1 MTQKSKYEGLTLKQ
15 IEESRSKYGDNIITP
30 AKRASMWRLFFEKF
44 NDPII
49 KILLVAAAISF
60 IISLSEGGFAE
71 TLGIIFA
78 IILATGI
85 SFYFERDAG
94 KKFEALTRVNDDIP
108 VRAIRQGEVVEVP
121 RRDLVVGDI
130 VMIETGDEIP
140 ADGILLES
148 VSLQVDESTLTGELM
163 IEKTTDPEAF
173 DKEATYPS
181 NMVMR
186 GTNVLDGHAVMQ
198 IEKVG
203 DSTQYGQVAE
213 HATKNVEEETPLNK
227 QLSSLAGLIS
237 GIAVVLGIITFFVMT
252 VKELRSASAI
262 SILPQQKTILASML
276 ALLLTLM
283 GRIFLPAIS
292 TTLSVFKIKTDKM
305 NKLASRSWGFFI
317 TTSIVVGIAVYAISS
332 LFTGFFSPLDKSVWL
347 DTVILKH
354 IVEAFMVAV
363 TLIVVVVPEGLPMS
377 ITLSLALN
385 MRRMLKTNNLVRK
398 IHASET
404 MGAVTVICT
413 DKTGTLTQN
422 KMHVEAVRIPSLPA
436 GLSDNDEMSR
446 IFTEG
451 IAANTTAQL
460 GRDVNG
466 KISALG
472 NPTEGALLMYLD
484 ENGIDYRPIREK
496 ARVLKQLTFSTQRK
510 YMATLVVS
518 AVTGKKV
525 LYAKGAPEILAGM
538 SKTMQTP
545 EGVKPIT
552 AADKENLVKGLTE
565 YQSKAMRT
573 LAFAYA
579 YVEDKNDSAIEDIVK
594 EGLTFIGFAAI
605 SDPVRPDVPAAVKRC
620 LNAGINIKI
629 VTGDT
634 MATARE
640 IGRQIGIISKDE
652 QEKAIIGGSEFAA
665 LSDEEAAERVKELKI
680 MCRARPT
687 DKQRLVELLQQ
698 QGEVVAVTGDGTNDA
713 PALNQAHVG
722 LSMGSGTSVAKEAS
736 DITLLDDSFSSIA
749 TAVMW
754 GRSLYRNI
762 QRFLLFQLTINI
774 VALVVVFVGVFF
786 TATPPL
792 TVMQM
797 LWVNIIMDTFAA
809 MAFASIRPEANV
821 MNYPPRK
828 NSDFIINKSMFK
840 QLMTTSLLF
849 VAVLM
854 GLLGYFVG
862 TSTDTPYNMTL
873 FFTVFVMLQL
883 VNMFIVRGYAAERIA
898 GESIKEMFPK
908 TFMSVA
914 VMILAGQFL
923 IVQFGGEVFRTVPL
937 TVETWCWVL
946 VVAIAVIAIDVLIK
960 MRKKRQ

>member
-1 MTQKSKYEGLTLKQ
+1 MTKKAKYEGLTQKQ
-15 IEESRSKYGDNIITP
+15 VEESRTKYGDNIITP
-30 AKRASMWRLFFEKF
+30 AKRVSMWRLFFEKF

-60 IISLSEGGFAE
+60 VISLSEGGFAE
-71 TLGIIFA
+71 TIGIFVA
-78 IILATGI
+78 IILATSI

-108 VRAIRQGEVVEVP
+108 VRTIRQGEVVEVP

-140 ADGILLES
+140 ADGVLLES
-148 VSLQVDESTLTGELM
+148 SSLQVDESSLTGELM
-163 IEKTTDPEAF
+163 IDKTADPESL

-186 GTNVLDGHAVMQ
+186 GTNVLDGHAIMQ
-198 IEKVG
+198 VEKVG
-203 DSTQYGQVAE
+203 DATQYGQVAE

-227 QLSSLAGLIS
+227 QLTSLAGLIS
-237 GIAVVLGIITFFVMT
+237 GIAVVLGIITFLIMT
-252 VKELRSASAI
+252 VKELHSSPAI
-262 SILPQQKTILASML
+262 NILPQQKTML
-276 ALLLTLM
+276 ATTLAVLLALM
-283 GRIFLPAIS
+283 GRIYLPAIS
-292 TTLSVFKIKTDKM
+292 GTLSVFKINTEAIK
-305 NKLASRSWGFFI
+305 KLSERSWSFYIGV
-317 TTSIVVGIAVYAISS
+317 SLLAGVAVYTVSS

-347 DTVILKH
+347 DAIILKH

-422 KMHVEAVRIPSLPA
+422 KMHVEAVRIPSIPA
-436 GLSDNDEMSR
+436 GIPGDTEVLR

-466 KISALG
+466 KISPLG
-472 NPTEGALLMYLD
+472 NPTEGALLIYLD
-484 ENGIDYRPIREK
+484 ENGTDYHTLREK
-496 ARVLKQLTFSTQRK
+496 ASIIKQLTFSTQRK
-510 YMATLVVS
+510 YMATLVAS
-518 AVTGKKV
+518 GVTGKNL
-525 LYAKGAPEILAGM
+525 LYVKGAPEIIAGM
-538 SKTMQTP
+538 SNAILSEK
-545 EGVKPIT
+545 GARPIT
-552 AADKENLVKGLTE
+552 PADKEDLVKELSG
-565 YQSKAMRT
+565 YQNKAMRT
-573 LAFAYA
+573 LAFAYS
-579 YVEDKNDSAIEDIVK
+579 YVEDTSKTIEDLVK
-594 EGLTFIGFAAI
+594 EGLIFMGFVAI

-620 LNAGINIKI
+620 LNAGISVKI

-640 IGRQIGIISKDE
+640 IGRQIGICSKDE
-652 QEKAIIGGSEFAA
+652 QERSIIGGSDFAA
-665 LSDEEAAERVKELKI
+665 LSDKEALERIKDLKI

-828 NSDFIINKSMFK
+828 NSDFIINKNMFK
-840 QLMTTSLLF
+840 RLMATSLLF

-854 GLLGYFVG
+854 GLLGYYVYTG
-862 TSTDTPYNMTL
+862 TDTLYNMTL

-883 VNMFIVRGYAAERIA
+883 VNMFLVRGYAAERA
-898 GESIKEMFPK
+898 ENERIKEMFPA

-914 VMILAGQFL
+914 LMILAGQII
-923 IVQFGGEVFRTVPL
+923 IVQFGGEAFRTVPL
-937 TVETWCWVL
+937 SIKTWGIVL
-946 VVAIAVIAIDVLIK
+946 GGTAVAVIADVMIK
-960 MRKKRQ
+960 MRKKRT

>member
-1 MTQKSKYEGLTLKQ
+1 MTKKIKYEGLTPEQ
-15 IEESRSKYGDNIITP
+15 VEESRSKYGDNIITP
-30 AKRASMWRLFFEKF
+30 AKRVSMWRLLFEKF

-71 TLGIIFA
+71 TIGIFVA

-94 KKFEALTRVNDDIP
+94 KKFEALTKVNDDIP
-108 VRAIRQGEVVEVP
+108 IRAIREGEVIEVP

-140 ADGILLES
+140 ADGRLLES
-148 VSLQVDESTLTGELM
+148 YSLQVDESTLTGELM
-163 IEKTTDPEAF
+163 IDKTTDPEAF

-203 DSTQYGQVAE
+203 DATQYGQVAE
-213 HATKNVEEETPLNK
+213 HSTKNVEEETPLNK

-237 GIAVVLGIITFFVMT
+237 GIAVVLGIVTFLTMT
-252 VKELRSASAI
+252 AKELHSATI
-262 SILPQQKTILASML
+262 SIMPQQKNMLATILSV
-276 ALLLTLM
+276 LLILL
-283 GRIFLPAIS
+283 GRIYLPAVS
-292 TTLSVFKIKTDKM
+292 STLSVFKINTAYIK
-305 NKLASRSWGFFI
+305 KLAARSWQAYI
-317 TTSIVVGIAVYAISS
+317 TASILTGIVIYTISS
-332 LFTGFFSPLDKSVWL
+332 FITGFFSPLDASVWL
-347 DTVILKH
+347 DTKILKH
-354 IVEAFMVAV
+354 IVDAFMVSV

-422 KMHVEAVRIPSLPA
+422 KMHVEAVRIPALPT
-436 GLSDNDEMSR
+436 GKPDGTPVSQT
-446 IFTEG
+446 FTEG

-460 GRDVNG
+460 GRDING
-466 KISALG
+466 KISPLG
-472 NPTEGALLMYLD
+472 NPTEGALLMYLE
-484 ENGIDYRPIREK
+484 ENGIDYRAIREK
-496 ARVLKQLTFSTQRK
+496 VRVLKQLTFSTQRK
-510 YMATLVVS
+510 YMATLVAS
-518 AVTGKKV
+518 ETTGKHI
-525 LYAKGAPEILAGM
+525 LYVKGAPEIIYGM
-538 SKTMQTP
+538 SKTMLTP
-545 EGVKPIT
+545 KGTSPIT
-552 AADKENLVKGLTE
+552 DADKEILVKDLSE
-565 YQSKAMRT
+565 YQNKAMRT

-579 YVEDKNDSAIEDIVK
+579 CIKEYDNKPIEDLVK
-594 EGLTFIGFAAI
+594 GGLTFMGFVAI
-605 SDPVRPDVPAAVKRC
+605 SDPVRADVPAAVKRC

-640 IGRQIGIISKDE
+640 IGRQIGIFGEKE
-652 QEKAIIGGSEFAA
+652 QENSIIGGSEFAA
-665 LSDEEAAERVKELKI
+665 LSDEEALSRIKDLKI

-698 QGEVVAVTGDGTNDA
+698 SGEVVAVTGDGTNDA

-786 TATPPL
+786 TTTPPL

-809 MAFASIRPEANV
+809 MAFASIRPESNV
-821 MNYPPRK
+821 MSCPPRK

-840 QLMTTSLLF
+840 RLMATSASF
-849 VAVLM
+849 VIILM
-854 GLLGYFVG
+854 GLLGYFVS

-883 VNMFIVRGYAAERIA
+883 VNMFLVRGYAAER
-898 GESIKEMFPK
+898 GENERIKEMFPT

-914 VMILAGQFL
+914 TMILAGQIL
-923 IVQFGGEVFRTVPL
+923 IVQFGGEAFHTVPL
-937 TVETWCWVL
+937 SITTWAWVTGVTLTVI
-946 VVAIAVIAIDVLIK
+946 IADMAIK
-960 MRKKRQ
+960 MRKKQK

>member
-1 MTQKSKYEGLTLKQ
+1 MTSKNGYKGLTPEQ
-15 IEESRSKYGDNIITP
+15 VEESRSKYGDNIITP
-30 AKRASMWRLFFEKF
+30 AKRVSMWRLFFEKF

-49 KILLVAAAISF
+49 KILLVAAAISLA
-60 IISLSEGGFAE
+60 ISISEGGFAE
-71 TLGIIFA
+71 TIGIFAA
-78 IILATGI
+78 IILATSI

-140 ADGILLES
+140 ADGILLEAC
-148 VSLQVDESTLTGELM
+148 SLQVDESSLTGELM
-163 IEKTTDPEAF
+163 IDKTTDPEDF

-181 NMVMR
+181 NMVLR

-213 HATKNVEEETPLNK
+213 HATKNVEEETPLNR

-237 GIAVVLGIITFFVMT
+237 GIAVVLGIITFLIMT
-252 VKELRSASAI
+252 VKELQAATSVI
-262 SILPQQKTILASML
+262 MPQQKTMLASVL
-276 ALLLTLM
+276 AVLLTLM
-283 GRIFLPAIS
+283 GRIYLPAIS
-292 TTLSVFKIKTDKM
+292 ETLSVFKIKTDKIDS
-305 NKLASRSWGFFI
+305 LSSRSWGFY
-317 TTSIVVGIAVYAISS
+317 TGAAIVAGAVVYVISS
-332 LFTGFFSPLDKSVWL
+332 LFTGFFSPIDKSVWL
-347 DTVILKH
+347 DAAIFKH
-354 IVEAFMVAV
+354 IVDAFMVAV

-422 KMHVEAVRIPSLPA
+422 KMHVEAVQVPALPTGKPDA
-436 GLSDNDEMSR
+436 SVAAR
-446 IFTEG
+446 IFAEG

-460 GRDVNG
+460 GKDVNG
-466 KISALG
+466 KVSPLG
-472 NPTEGALLMYLD
+472 NPTEGALLTYLA
-484 ENGIDYRPIREK
+484 ENSLDYKPIRES

-518 AVTGKKV
+518 AVNGKKM
-525 LYAKGAPEILAGM
+525 LYAKGAPEIIAGM
-538 SKTMQTP
+538 CRTHLTLKGEEPMTP
-545 EGVKPIT
+545 
-552 AADKENLVKGLTE
+552 ADKDTLVKELSV
-565 YQSKAMRT
+565 YQGKAMRT

-579 YVEDKNDSAIEDIVK
+579 PVADGNDGEIEDMVG
-594 EGLTFIGFAAI
+594 EGLVFMGFVAI
-605 SDPVRPDVPAAVKRC
+605 SDPVRTDVPAAVKRC
-620 LNAGINIKI
+620 LNAGISVKI

-640 IGRQIGIISKDE
+640 IGRQIGIIGPDDSDRS
-652 QEKAIIGGSEFAA
+652 IIGGSEFAA
-665 LSDEEAAERVKELKI
+665 LDDKEALERVKDLKI

-698 QGEVVAVTGDGTNDA
+698 LGGVVAVTGDGTNDA

-774 VALVVVFVGVFF
+774 VALVVVFAGVFF

-828 NSDFIINKSMFK
+828 NSDFIINKNMFRR
-840 QLMTTSLLF
+840 LMLTSATF

-854 GLLGYFVG
+854 GLLGYFVY
-862 TSTDTPYNMTL
+862 TATDTVYNMTV

-883 VNMFIVRGYAAERIA
+883 VNMFLVRGYAAERV
-898 GESIKEMFPK
+898 GNERIKDMFPV

-914 VMILAGQFL
+914 AMILAGQL
-923 IVQFGGEVFRTVPL
+923 IIVQFGGEAFRTEPL
-937 TVETWCWVL
+937 SLQTWGL
-946 VVAIAVIAIDVLIK
+946 ILGATLLAIIADVVIK
-960 MRKKRQ
+960 IRKKRA

>member
-1 MTQKSKYEGLTLKQ
+1 MTSKNGYKGLTPEQ
-15 IEESRSKYGDNIITP
+15 VEESRSKYGDNIITP
-30 AKRASMWRLFFEKF
+30 AKRVSMWRLFFEKF

-49 KILLVAAAISF
+49 KILLVAAAISLA
-60 IISLSEGGFAE
+60 ISISEGGFAE
-71 TLGIIFA
+71 TIGIFAA
-78 IILATGI
+78 IILATSI

-140 ADGILLES
+140 ADGILLEAC
-148 VSLQVDESTLTGELM
+148 SLQVDESSLTGELM
-163 IEKTTDPEAF
+163 IDKTTDPEDF

-181 NMVMR
+181 NMVLR

-213 HATKNVEEETPLNK
+213 HATKNVEEETPLNR

-237 GIAVVLGIITFFVMT
+237 GIAVVLGIITFLIMT
-252 VKELRSASAI
+252 VKELQAATSVI
-262 SILPQQKTILASML
+262 MPQQKTMLASVL
-276 ALLLTLM
+276 AVLLTLM
-283 GRIFLPAIS
+283 GRIYLPAIS
-292 TTLSVFKIKTDKM
+292 ETLSVFKIKTDKIDS
-305 NKLASRSWGFFI
+305 LSSRSWGFY
-317 TTSIVVGIAVYAISS
+317 TGAAIVAGAVVYVISS
-332 LFTGFFSPLDKSVWL
+332 LFTGFFSPIDKSVWL
-347 DTVILKH
+347 DAAIFKH
-354 IVEAFMVAV
+354 IVDAFMV
-363 TLIVVVVPEGLPMS
+363 
-377 ITLSLALN
+377 
-385 MRRMLKTNNLVRK
+385 
-398 IHASET
+398 
-404 MGAVTVICT
+404 AVTVICT

-422 KMHVEAVRIPSLPA
+422 KMHVEAVQVPALPTGKPDA
-436 GLSDNDEMSR
+436 SEAAR
-446 IFTEG
+446 IFAEG

-460 GRDVNG
+460 GKDVNG
-466 KISALG
+466 KVSPLG
-472 NPTEGALLMYLD
+472 NPTEGALLTYLA
-484 ENGIDYRPIREK
+484 ENSLDYKPIRES

-518 AVTGKKV
+518 AVNGKKM
-525 LYAKGAPEILAGM
+525 LYAKGAPEIIAGM
-538 SKTMQTP
+538 CRTHLTLKGEEPMTP
-545 EGVKPIT
+545 
-552 AADKENLVKGLTE
+552 ADKDTLVKELSV
-565 YQSKAMRT
+565 YQGKAMRT

-579 YVEDKNDSAIEDIVK
+579 PVADGNDGEIEDMVG
-594 EGLTFIGFAAI
+594 EGLVFMGFVAI
-605 SDPVRPDVPAAVKRC
+605 SDPVRTDVPAAVKRC
-620 LNAGINIKI
+620 LNAGISVKI

-640 IGRQIGIISKDE
+640 IGRQIGIIGPEDSDRS
-652 QEKAIIGGSEFAA
+652 IIGGSEFAA
-665 LSDEEAAERVKELKI
+665 LDDKEALERVKDLKI

-698 QGEVVAVTGDGTNDA
+698 LGGVVAVTGDGTNDA

-774 VALVVVFVGVFF
+774 VALVVVFAGVFF

-828 NSDFIINKSMFK
+828 NSDFIINKNMFRR
-840 QLMTTSLLF
+840 LMLTSATF

-854 GLLGYFVG
+854 GLLGYFVY
-862 TSTDTPYNMTL
+862 TATDTVYNMTV

-883 VNMFIVRGYAAERIA
+883 VNMFLVRGYAAERV
-898 GESIKEMFPK
+898 GNERIKDMFPA

-914 VMILAGQFL
+914 AMILAGQVI
-923 IVQFGGEVFRTVPL
+923 IVQFGGEAFRTEPL
-937 TVETWCWVL
+937 SLQTWGL
-946 VVAIAVIAIDVLIK
+946 ILGTTLLAIIADVLIK
-960 MRKKRQ
+960 IRKKRA

>member
-1 MTQKSKYEGLTLKQ
+1 MNNDRFKGLTPEQ
-15 IEESRSKYGDNIITP
+15 VAESRSKYGDNIITP
-30 AKRASMWRLFFEKF
+30 AKRVSMWRLFFEKF

-49 KILLVAAAISF
+49 KILLVAAAISLA
-60 IISLSEGGFAE
+60 ISITEGGYAE
-71 TLGIIFA
+71 TIGIFA
-78 IILATGI
+78 AILLATGI

-94 KKFEALTRVNDDIP
+94 KKFEALTRVNDDMP
-108 VRAIRQGEVVEVP
+108 VKAIRQGEVTEVP

-140 ADGILLES
+140 ADGILLEAY
-148 VSLQVDESTLTGELM
+148 SLQVDESTLTGELM
-163 IEKTTDPEAF
+163 IDKTTNPEDF

-203 DSTQYGQVAE
+203 DATQYGKVAE
-213 HATKNVEEETPLNK
+213 NATKSVEEETPLNK

-237 GIAVVLGIITFFVMT
+237 GIAVVLGIITFLIMT
-252 VKELRSASAI
+252 VKELQSATAV
-262 SILPQQKTILASML
+262 ILPRQKTML
-276 ALLLTLM
+276 AAVLAILLVLM
-283 GRIFLPAIS
+283 GRIYLPAIS
-292 TTLSVFKIKTDKM
+292 RTLSVFKIKTAAIDK
-305 NKLASRSWGFFI
+305 LSSRSWGFYI
-317 TTSIVVGIAVYAISS
+317 ATSILAGVAVYVISS
-332 LFTGFFSPLDKSVWL
+332 LFTGFFSPFDKSVWL
-347 DTVILKH
+347 DTAILKH
-354 IVEAFMVAV
+354 IVDAFMVAV

-422 KMHVEAVRIPSLPA
+422 KMHVEAVSIPSIPA
-436 GLSDNDEMSR
+436 GKPDGTETSR
-446 IFTEG
+446 IFIEG

-460 GRDVNG
+460 GKDVNG
-466 KISALG
+466 KTTPLG
-472 NPTEGALLMYLD
+472 NPTEGALLTYLA
-484 ENGIDYRPIREK
+484 ENGIDYRPLREGAK
-496 ARVLKQLTFSTQRK
+496 VVKQLTFSTQRK

-518 AVTGKKV
+518 AVTGKKM
-525 LYAKGAPEILAGM
+525 LYVKGAPEIIAGM
-538 SKTMQTP
+538 STNLLTAKGT
-545 EGVKPIT
+545 EPIT
-552 AADKENLVKGLTE
+552 GADRSKLAEELST

-573 LAFAYA
+573 LAFAYT
-579 YVEDKNDSAIEDIVK
+579 YVDDDSDAPIEELAK
-594 EGLTFIGFAAI
+594 GGLTFIGFAAI
-605 SDPVRPDVPAAVKRC
+605 SDPVRADVPAAVKRC
-620 LNAGINIKI
+620 LDAGISVKI

-640 IGRQIGIISKDE
+640 IGRQIGIIGKDE
-652 QEKAIIGGSEFAA
+652 QDRSIIGGSEFAA
-665 LSDEEAAERVKELKI
+665 LSDEEAFNRVKELKI

-687 DKQRLVELLQQ
+687 DKQRLVELLQKH
-698 QGEVVAVTGDGTNDA
+698 GEVVAVTGDGTNDA

-774 VALVVVFVGVFF
+774 VALVVVFAGVFF

-821 MNYPPRK
+821 MNHPPRK

-840 QLMTTSLLF
+840 RLMATSVTF
-849 VAVLM
+849 IAVLM
-854 GLLGYFVG
+854 GLLGYFVYTG
-862 TSTDTPYNMTL
+862 TDNTYNMTI

-883 VNMFIVRGYAAERIA
+883 VNMFLVRGYAAERSG
-898 GESIKEMFPK
+898 GEHIRDMFPA
-908 TFMSVA
+908 TFLSVA
-914 VMILAGQFL
+914 AMILVGQII
-923 IVQFGGEVFRTVPL
+923 IVQFGGEAFRTEPL
-937 TVETWCWVL
+937 TIKTWGIIVGITAAAI
-946 VVAIAVIAIDVLIK
+946 VADVAIK
-960 MRKKRQ
+960 MRKRRP